1 MTTDAYIT
9 CRELIEFLD
18 AYVANE
24 LAAERRHEFDR
35 HLSVCPSCVA
45 YLHSYRETIRLTRA
59 ADDVVVDAPSAV
71 IAAILAAIRR
81 AE

>member
-1 MTTDAYIT
+1 MIT

-24 LAAERRHEFDR
+24 LAAARREEFDR
-35 HLSVCPSCVA
+35 HLAVCASCIA
-45 YLHSYRETIRLTRA
+45 YLHTYRDTIHLTHSV
-59 ADDVVVDAPSAV
+59 DEPSDVPSEVV
-71 IAAILAAIRR
+71 AAILAALRR